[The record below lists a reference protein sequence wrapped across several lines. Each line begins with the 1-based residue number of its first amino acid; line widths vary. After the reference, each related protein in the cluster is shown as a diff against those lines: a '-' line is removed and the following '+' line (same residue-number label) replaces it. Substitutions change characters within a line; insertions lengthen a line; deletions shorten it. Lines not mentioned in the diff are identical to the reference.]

1 MFEVSTL
8 LERFPY
14 VGLFLLLFLGEI
26 GLPFPEDATLML
38 SGFLIA
44 SGVTKL
50 VPTFLVVYIGLLI
63 TDFSLYW
70 DGKKYGRKV
79 VEHRRLHRI
88 ISPERLL
95 KLEDKFR
102 KWGVWVILLGRHIVG
117 IRAQVFLVAGV
128 MKMPSVRFVLAD
140 AISAVFTVTIMLAL
154 GYFGGNS
161 IQVIKKDAARF
172 EQYAVLVLFLLLA
185 AWILYRYLRNRGK
198 VGKM

>member
-26 GLPFPEDATLML
+26 GFPFPEDATLML

-50 VPTFLVVYIGLLI
+50 VPTFFVVYLGLLI

-70 DGKKYGRKV
+70 VGKKYGRKV
-79 VEHRRLHRI
+79 VEHKRLHRI
-88 ISPERLL
+88 ISPGRLL
-95 KLEDKFR
+95 KLEDKFK
-102 KWGVWVILLGRHIVG
+102 KWGIWVIFLGRHIVG
-117 IRAQVFLVAGV
+117 IRAQLFLVAGV
-128 MKMPSVRFVLAD
+128 MKMPPVRFVLAD

-161 IQVIKKDAARF
+161 IQIIKKDATRL
-172 EQYAVLVLFLLLA
+172 EQYAVLVLFLFLA
-185 AWILYRYLRNRGK
+185 VWILYRYLRKRGK
-198 VGKM
+198 VGKI

>member
-44 SGVTKL
+44 GGVTKL

-70 DGKKYGRKV
+70 VGKKYGRKV

-95 KLEDKFR
+95 KLEDKFK